1 MISFVRIDN
10 RLVHG
15 QVIEGWLPHLKVRRV
30 LVLDREA
37 AQSPLTR
44 ASMGLAVPEAVA
56 LEISP
61 DDAEL
66 RKAADDAVPT
76 LVLFRDIAGA
86 FEAVRHGIRVAAL
99 NLGNI
104 HFKDGRYPIT
114 ASVFLDCE
122 ELHELEQLAREGVQI
137 AAQALPSEKPMG
149 LEEIGARFRQ
159 SASGPAC

>member
-56 LEISP
+56 LQISP
-61 DDAEL
+61 DDSEL
-66 RKAADDAVPT
+66 QKAADDAVPT
-76 LVLFRDIAGA
+76 LVLFRDVAGA
-86 FEAVRHGIRVAAL
+86 FQAVRHGIRVARL

-104 HFKDGRYPIT
+104 HFKSGRHAIT
-114 ASVFLDCE
+114 ASVFLDGE
-122 ELHELEQLAREGVQI
+122 ELHELEQLAREGVEIQ
-137 AAQALPSEKPMG
+137 AQALPSEKPMG
-149 LEEIGARFRQ
+149 LAEMQARFRQ
-159 SASGPAC
+159 NGSDPAC

>member
-56 LEISP
+56 LQISP
-61 DDAEL
+61 DDAAL
-66 RKAADDAVPT
+66 RNAADDAVPT
-76 LVLFRDIAGA
+76 LVLFRDVAGA
-86 FEAVRHGIRVAAL
+86 FEAVQHGIRVARL

-104 HFKDGRYPIT
+104 HFKDGRHPIT
-114 ASVFLDCE
+114 ASVFLDGE
-122 ELHELEQLAREGVQI
+122 EIRELEQLAQAGVQI
-137 AAQALPSEKPMG
+137 EAQALPSEKPVG
-149 LEEIGARFRQ
+149 LAEIEARFRK
-159 SASGPAC
+159 SEPGASC

>member
-56 LEISP
+56 LQISP
-61 DDAEL
+61 DDSEL
-66 RKAADDAVPT
+66 QKAADDAVPT
-76 LVLFRDIAGA
+76 LVLFRDVAGA
-86 FEAVRHGIRVAAL
+86 FEAVRHGIRVARL

-104 HFKDGRYPIT
+104 T
-114 ASVFLDCE
+114 ASVCLDGE
-122 ELHELEQLAREGVQI
+122 ELHELEQLAREGVEIQ
-137 AAQALPSEKPMG
+137 AQALPSEKPMG
-149 LEEIGARFRQ
+149 LAEIEARFRQ
-159 SASGPAC
+159 NHSDPAC